1 MMLGRRKNVATLS
14 DVGEFF
20 GGVSSLDL
28 PPIFFLILLKCL
40 NGEMED
46 LNSFEELFELCLLL
60 ELK

>member
-1 MMLGRRKNVATLS
+1 
-14 DVGEFF
+14 
-20 GGVSSLDL
+20 L